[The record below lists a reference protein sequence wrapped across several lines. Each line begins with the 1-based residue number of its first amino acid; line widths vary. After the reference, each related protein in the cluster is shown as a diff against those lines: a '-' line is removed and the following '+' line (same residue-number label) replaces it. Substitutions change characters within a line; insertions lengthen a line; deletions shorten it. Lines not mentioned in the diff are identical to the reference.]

1 MENPLQWLLRI
12 NQEKGGA
19 VLDAL
24 GNIPNVIQEI
34 PGRIQQGADNL
45 LKIGQDSLDQVVE
58 AAVEQQEQRKTNLE
72 TGGWTGFKQEM
83 TDNAGLMME
92 AATPGGWLDVAGMG
106 LMEVS
111 GADWV
116 PQNLKLPLLVGGL
129 AVSAADGTP
138 SPLSPKQLNRL
149 SRVSSTAREAYGK
162 RPHDTALSNVITPS
176 HVDPKSRIFGR
187 YRTVD
192 GVKSAI
198 RHPGAHAN
206 IDTPIFHHIV
216 GKKVRWRF
224 QQKMETFDPKGK
236 NRLET
241 IDNKY
246 NLESGSGEKAGYPMD
261 EVAHKIHHFESRL
274 EGIEPFDT
282 KGNKTLSKLK
292 KLIDNAESPEELEE
306 LYELYITASVL
317 PDFDHAIKFQRGYE
331 ILGSR
336 PDVLRE
342 ELIKVSNEW
351 GNRMKDIESV
361 KADIRMEDLH
371 QAAIDLVESTKK
383 FRN

>member
-1 MENPLQWLLRI
+1 MAPYKQQNPLEFLLDV
-12 NQEKGGA
+12 NQKAGTA
-19 VLDAL
+19 VL
-24 GNIPNVIQEI
+24 
-34 PGRIQQGADNL
+34 QGAHSLLIDNPVAEGL
-45 LKIGQDSLDQVVE
+45 
-58 AAVEQQEQRKTNLE
+58 AANLNRAV
-72 TGGWTGFKQEM
+72 TWGIR
-83 TDNAGLMME
+83 NSIAGKADE
-92 AATPGGWLDVAGMG
+92 AATQAGGDISEFLGGPRWLGEFA
-106 LMEVS
+106 
-111 GADWV
+111 
-116 PQNLKLPLLVGGL
+116 GGL
-129 AVSAADGTP
+129 AVPGPPVASLKIGDDAATI
-138 SPLSPKQLNRL
+138 LRN
-149 SRVSSTAREAYGK
+149 YGK

-192 GVKSAI
+192 GVKSAL
-198 RHPGAHAN
+198 RHPEAHAN

-261 EVAHKIHHFESRL
+261 DVAHKIHHFESRL

>member
-1 MENPLQWLLRI
+1 
-12 NQEKGGA
+12 
-19 VLDAL
+19 
-24 GNIPNVIQEI
+24 
-34 PGRIQQGADNL
+34 
-45 LKIGQDSLDQVVE
+45 
-58 AAVEQQEQRKTNLE
+58 
-72 TGGWTGFKQEM
+72 
-83 TDNAGLMME
+83 
-92 AATPGGWLDVAGMG
+92 MG

-236 NRLET
+236 DRLDA
-241 IDNKY
+241 IDTKY

-261 EVAHKIHHFESRL
+261 DVAHKIHHFESRL

-317 PDFDHAIKFQRGYE
+317 PDFDHAVKFQRGYE

-336 PDVLRE
+336 PDILRE

-351 GNRMKDIESV
+351 GDRMKDIQSV
-361 KADIRMEDLH
+361 QADIRMDDLH
-371 QAAIDLVESTKK
+371 QAAIDLVKSTKK
-383 FRN
+383 FK